1 MVPSTEI
8 PKAMLN
14 TRIVDALIGMPKYPM
29 MAAVIICGMML
40 GIKATSTIRL
50 LLNIQAIK
58 MAIRT
63 IANASEVKRLNT
75 RY

>member
-1 MVPSTEI
+1 
-8 PKAMLN
+8 MLN

>member
-1 MVPSTEI
+1 
-8 PKAMLN
+8 MLN

-40 GIKATSTIRL
+40 GIKATSTMRL

-58 MAIRT
+58 KAMRT